1 LSDPLRMVLVGAGG
15 FNRHNHAPAMQ
26 RLAEGPEPA
35 LSLEAVCD
43 LDLSRAQAFCDDF
56 GFSRA
61 YTDLDQMIDQVQP
74 EAIYSLVQPTATA
87 GVVERVIPRG
97 LPVFTEK
104 PPGISIAQAQRL
116 AELAQQHGIIS
127 YVAFNRRR
135 APGLMRLAE
144 WCHEHAPVRH
154 IRAEMLRNRRLE
166 PEFGIGTAIH
176 PLDCLRFLAGRVDS
190 IETTVLPYPGSAARD
205 FLVRLHYA
213 GGTIADLA
221 VLVDCGLLRERYLAS
236 AEHSAMEATLGAG
249 YSSDFVRKGETLYS
263 DNAMLFDDPAAEDR
277 LVAGGFLG
285 EHEAFIAAVRS
296 GQQPDCNL
304 QDAQHSVRLTVA
316 VHEGYTGP
324 LADFEPN
331 AGNPYR

>member
-1 LSDPLRMVLVGAGG
+1 M
-15 FNRHNHAPAMQ
+15 
-26 RLAEGPEPA
+26 AE
-35 LSLEAVCD
+35 V
-43 LDLSRAQAFCDDF
+43 
-56 GFSRA
+56 
-61 YTDLDQMIDQVQP
+61 
-74 EAIYSLVQPTATA
+74 
-87 GVVERVIPRG
+87 
-97 LPVFTEK
+97 
-104 PPGISIAQAQRL
+104 
-116 AELAQQHGIIS
+116 
-127 YVAFNRRR
+127 
-135 APGLMRLAE
+135 
-144 WCHEHAPVRH
+144 
-154 IRAEMLRNRRLE
+154 
-166 PEFGIGTAIH
+166 
-176 PLDCLRFLAGRVDS
+176 
-190 IETTVLPYPGSAARD
+190 
-205 FLVRLHYA
+205 
-213 GGTIADLA
+213 
-221 VLVDCGLLRERYLAS
+221 AS